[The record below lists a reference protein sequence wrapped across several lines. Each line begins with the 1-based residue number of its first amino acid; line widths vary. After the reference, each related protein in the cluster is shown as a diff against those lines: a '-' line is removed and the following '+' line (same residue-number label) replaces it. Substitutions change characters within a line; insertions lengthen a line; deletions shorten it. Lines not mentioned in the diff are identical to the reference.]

1 MKKNS
6 LIKTLLI
13 IFGIFVLLTWIIPS
27 GSYDL
32 AYTNK
37 GLDPIGI
44 FDLFKYPLYS
54 LATFIQY
61 GMVILTI
68 GIFYGIL
75 SKIDAYSKFCE
86 NLVKKINHKKLF
98 LGIISFVL
106 ILISS
111 LVGNTL
117 ILFILVPFIYNLVV
131 LLGYNKKTGFA
142 IAIGSILVGNICS
155 LTGTNIALTNLEIFK
170 IALSKE
176 IVTKIILFIMI
187 SVLYINFVLSHSK
200 LEKEETILYE
210 KNNTKKSVLPMI
222 ILLVFTF
229 VIGILGTYDLS
240 KVGFNFFKDLHESL
254 MNFEVNNFYLFKNLF
269 KGISR
274 FGTWSNYDLMEFI
287 LLMSLIISWVYKLKL
302 KDIIE
307 GVKEGILKTY
317 KPAIIACLSGL
328 IFVVILNTNSNI
340 IETINNSILSKDF
353 SIINTS
359 TSTIISSFFY
369 TDYVWLIGSGFG
381 ETIKLYDSNM
391 YVVITLLVSGI
402 HSLLMM
408 LLPTSILLTS
418 GLVYTKFDYKDWLK
432 YIWKFIL
439 IVFFVIMIVSVIL
452 IKFL

>member
-13 IFGIFVLLTWIIPS
+13 IFGIFVVLTWIIPS

-37 GLDPIGI
+37 GVDPIGI

-54 LATFIQY
+54 FATFIQY

-98 LGIISFVL
+98 LGIISFIL

-111 LVGNTL
+111 LIGNTL
-117 ILFILVPFIYNLVV
+117 ILFILVPFIYNLVI

-142 IAIGSILVGNICS
+142 IAVGSILVGNICS

-439 IVFFVIMIVSVIL
+439 IVFFIIMIVSVIL

>member
-1 MKKNS
+1 MSGK
-6 LIKTLLI
+6 LYPTL
-13 IFGIFVLLTWIIPS
+13 TP
-27 GSYDL
+27 
-32 AYTNK
+32 
-37 GLDPIGI
+37 
-44 FDLFKYPLYS
+44 
-54 LATFIQY
+54 Y
-61 GMVILTI
+61 GFRI
-68 GIFYGIL
+68 
-75 SKIDAYSKFCE
+75 
-86 NLVKKINHKKLF
+86 F
-98 LGIISFVL
+98 LGIISFIL

-117 ILFILVPFIYNLVV
+117 ILFILVPFIYNLVI

-222 ILLVFTF
+222 ILLVFTC

-240 KVGFNFFKDLHESL
+240 KVGFTLFKDMHESL

-269 KGISR
+269 KGISS
-274 FGTWSNYDLMEFI
+274 FGNWSNYDLMEFI

-328 IFVVILNTNSNI
+328 IFVVILNANSNI
-340 IETINNSILSKDF
+340 IETINNSVLSKDF

-369 TDYVWLIGSGFG
+369 NDYVWLIGSGFG

-418 GLVYTKFDYKDWLK
+418 GLVYTKLDYKDWLK

-439 IVFFVIMIVSVIL
+439 IIFFVILIVSVIL